1 MRLPCLLELTFV
13 PDFHPDVD
21 FSLFTLHRLTSSV
34 IAVIITGATRGRR
47 LTGAFTV
54 SALYMVVLLM
64 RLGQYFQVWPAALW
78 IALWVSWLLAATVS
92 TLGGWRLA
100 LTSSVWG
107 FLCVGMLE
115 HVDACT
121 YLFECVVLLHVS
133 CPTADRVPLASAS
146 VLRAKRCRHFC
157 TPLNFSHSLYK
168 FSPIIFYN
176 HLTMSV
182 I

>member
-78 IALWVSWLLAATVS
+78 VSWLLAATVS

-146 VLRAKRCRHFC
+146 VLRAKWCRLFC